1 MNKKFLDH
9 IACLDLKTS
18 EYKII
23 ILLLTQDYKQSDI
36 VKILNLKK
44 QNVNRSFKSLEK
56 LGLIE
61 LKRTEGNNKY
71 FGLVSPNKIIVN
83 IPGQINFMMKG

>member
-44 QNVNRSFKSLEK
+44 QNVNISFKILEK

-71 FGLVSPNKIIVN
+71 FELVSPNKIFTN
-83 IPGQINFMMKG
+83 IPGQIKF

>member
-1 MNKKFLDH
+1 
-9 IACLDLKTS
+9 
-18 EYKII
+18 
-23 ILLLTQDYKQSDI
+23 
-36 VKILNLKK
+36 
-44 QNVNRSFKSLEK
+44 SLEK

-71 FGLVSPNKIIVN
+71 FGLVSPNKIIAN